1 MSVGKRLNRE
11 EVVAKLRQLLASFPE
26 VVFAALF
33 GTLATKGFSDHDADI
48 AVKVEAED
56 KYSTLIALVEK
67 ASEAL
72 GVEWAI
78 DVVDL
83 DRADLTLKARVLE
96 EGLVIVD
103 RKGFREKLLRE
114 LGQVP
119 PDYWEYAALSLGE
132 WLRSD
137 SPVSID
143 VGAVKA
149 RIDFIKSEAEFLEEY
164 VLSKGVAEVGSSPV
178 LKRLLERGYQLIV
191 EALIDVCRHI
201 ASAKGWRT
209 AGTAKDYVLECAR
222 HGVIQATLAEELT
235 RHTALRN
242 VIVHRYLAIDYEGLY
257 EETKRLLKHVP
268 EFEKCIREFIRKEL
282 KDVFSG

>member
-1 MSVGKRLNRE
+1 MDVSRRLDRK
-11 EVVAKLRQLLASFPE
+11 EVIAKLRQLLANFPE

-56 KYSTLIALVEK
+56 KYATLAALVDR
-67 ASEAL
+67 ASKAL
-72 GVEWAI
+72 GVEEAI

-83 DRADLTLKARVLE
+83 DRADPTLKARILE

-119 PDYWEYAALSLGE
+119 PDYWEYAALSLKE

-137 SPVSID
+137 NPTSID
-143 VGAVKA
+143 VEVVKA
-149 RIDFIKSEAEFLEEY
+149 RIDFIKSEAEFLKEY
-164 VLSKGVAEVGSSPV
+164 VMSRDFTEVESSPI
-178 LKRLLERGYQLIV
+178 LRRLLERGYQLIV
-191 EALIDVCRHI
+191 EALINICRHV

-209 AGTAKDYVLECAR
+209 AGTAKDYILECRR
-222 HGVIQATLAEELT
+222 HGVIQAALAEELT
-235 RHTALRN
+235 RHITLRN
-242 VIVHRYLAIDYEGLY
+242 IIVHRYLTIDYKRLY
-257 EETKRLLKHVP
+257 EETRKLLKHATD
-268 EFEKCIREFIRKEL
+268 FEKCIHDFIRREL
-282 KDVFSG
+282 K